1 MKNGCSS
8 VTISRTTGEEDG
20 DKVQMIVQIR
30 MSLVEAEFKYIVIA
44 FLNAPKQFA
53 PSKYP
58 S

>member
-8 VTISRTTGEEDG
+8 VTISRTTGEEDE
-20 DKVQMIVQIR
+20 VQMIVQTR
-30 MSLVEAEFKYIVIA
+30 VSLVEAEFKYIVIA